1 MAGLAPE
8 LPIRRDDVDGYR
20 LIKSFKDLA
29 QQNFKML
36 VLTAPGE
43 RMMDPEFGV
52 GLRNYFFEQKTP
64 STYSEIETKIRNQ
77 VATYLPYIKVLRV
90 QFREPKDIENALNLL
105 SLKIEY
111 FVAPLQIKNTLSFDL
126 DFTLSDLIL

>member
-1 MAGLAPE
+1 VAGLAPA
-8 LPIRRDDVDGYR
+8 LPLRRDETDGYR

-36 VLTAPGE
+36 VLTNPGE

-52 GLRNYFFEQKTP
+52 GLRRFLFQQRRPT
-64 STYSEIETKIRNQ
+64 TYSEIDSRIRSQ
-77 VATYLPYIKVLRV
+77 VLSYLPYINILNID
-90 QFREPKDIENALNLL
+90 FREPPDIEHALDLL

-111 FVAPLQIKNTLSFDL
+111 FVVPLQIRNTISFDL
-126 DFTLSDLIL
+126 DFTLSDLVL

>member
-8 LPIRRDDVDGYR
+8 LPIRRDEVDGYR

-29 QQNFKML
+29 QQNLKML

-43 RMMDPEFGV
+43 RIMDPEFGV

-64 STYSEIETKIRNQ
+64 STYSEIESRIRNQ
-77 VATYLPYIKVLRV
+77 VAAYLPYIKILNVH
-90 QFREPKDIENALNLL
+90 FREPKDIENAHNVL
-105 SLKIEY
+105 SVKVEY
-111 FVAPLQIKNTLSFDL
+111 FVAPLQIKNTLSFEL
-126 DFTLSDLIL
+126 DFTLGDLIL